1 MDFYL
6 KLKDKFDE
14 IREFIRDN
22 DPDSEVFYMLCVG
35 RFVETEEDSV
45 ALELSYST
53 DLDDIEELD
62 DLHRSNHN
70 GDQDDGYQLRDLDA
84 PEDLPRRSAENL
96 GCPELIGG

>member
-1 MDFYL
+1 MDSDKMDFYL

-62 DLHRSNHN
+62 EISEHLYTCISKEIKKSKGIDYWLNLMN
-70 GDQDDGYQLRDLDA
+70 GD
-84 PEDLPRRSAENL
+84 N
-96 GCPELIGG
+96 IN